1 MASAILTVL
10 YPETFTIYDI
20 RVCNILNN
28 YHRIQNR
35 TNFDTLWLEYETYIA
50 AVRASV
56 QEDYTLV
63 TRTDGCGQVL
73 LSAASKGYRIELQHN
88 PRNNSKQCPRER
100 GIEPPI

>member
-56 QEDYTLV
+56 QEDYTLRDKDRWLWGKSFCLQLQKAIESNFNT
-63 TRTDGCGQVL
+63 TRETTRNSVRE
-73 LSAASKGYRIELQHN
+73 KGE
-88 PRNNSKQCPRER
+88 
-100 GIEPPI
+100 